1 MPRALRHAPPAPLPS
16 EHHKHFAGF
25 PLTGL
30 TAGLL
35 AGWTAGWSRAAI
47 FACVLIAPCTVW
59 AAAPTVRS
67 LNVRG
72 LQIGG
77 PTTLIVDGA
86 DLLPNPRLVLTQ
98 PIASQSVKPSSTAT
112 RLEIDVVLDAAAEPG
127 LQTLY
132 VATDGGLSERQLVS
146 VDHLPQLPFAPTI
159 TALPAALHGTLGT
172 GTLKTTFPGQAGQT
186 LLVEVES
193 QRIGSRLR
201 PVLHL
206 YDGEGKHLT
215 WSLPLATLRGDTRI
229 AATLPRDGD
238 YTLTLSDLQYNAPGP
253 NHFRLKIG
261 SWQFADFAFPPAVQR
276 GSPTTVRL
284 IGATASTGNASSA
297 GGVSSPVGHAF
308 LSLPIAA
315 SGDTFTL
322 PALPADTA
330 ARARFSGLLPAIQ
343 VTDALESVE
352 SARDSAT
359 VIQDL
364 PATANTATANT
375 AAPNSA
381 APSVLAAGPGTPVA
395 VSGWLGSAGEE
406 DRYRLKVGP
415 ESKWRFEV
423 FAARLGAAIDSVLE
437 VRRETGAVLATND
450 DVAGTTDSALD
461 FTVPKDVDTVILAV
475 KDALGRAGESQI
487 YRFVATP
494 VPSPS
499 PAPGTAA
506 PGTAGT
512 GTATTAPS
520 GVNTPAGSPAAAS
533 PDFRLV
539 AEMDRFNVATGGRG
553 IVRLRVDRRGYAG
566 PIRVDLGALPAS
578 LVADGAEIPADAD
591 GKLIVLTAK
600 GDAIGQSLTMIRG
613 LATVLPADPNQPA
626 PTTPASSGKLA
637 MIESDSVALATPAVA
652 ASTSG
657 IPSAAPWLSTR
668 FAWALTTAAAPG
680 FDADWK
686 PPTDANLVLGGKFS
700 APIVCRRPA
709 GWDGPV
715 RIVVLTNQ
723 NPPLVNGKDDP
734 NRTLRAESNAPV
746 ELPADPK
753 ATAAWDAKLAADKA
767 VADAQAAFDKAASG
781 TDDKAKA
788 DAEAKLNDAKTK
800 LAAAIEA
807 ANAAAA
813 AAKNDL
819 ALPLLVPA
827 DLAGK
832 SVEIAFRAE
841 LLSRDKQRVLQT
853 TCTPVRSLPIVNPLH
868 VVYAGSAPLQAKL
881 DAKAG
886 ATVKVIGKVERRFGF
901 AGDVS
906 ISVAGVPTGV
916 AAPKVAVKAEQ
927 TDFELELKFPA
938 NQPPGPLGGLT
949 LFATGKMTPQATLE
963 VRSAEVAVPLELLAP
978 TP

>member
-1 MPRALRHAPPAPLPS
+1 
-16 EHHKHFAGF
+16 
-25 PLTGL
+25 
-30 TAGLL
+30 
-35 AGWTAGWSRAAI
+35 
-47 FACVLIAPCTVW
+47 
-59 AAAPTVRS
+59 
-67 LNVRG
+67 
-72 LQIGG
+72 
-77 PTTLIVDGA
+77 
-86 DLLPNPRLVLTQ
+86 
-98 PIASQSVKPSSTAT
+98 
-112 RLEIDVVLDAAAEPG
+112 
-127 LQTLY
+127 
-132 VATDGGLSERQLVS
+132 
-146 VDHLPQLPFAPTI
+146 
-159 TALPAALHGTLGT
+159 
-172 GTLKTTFPGQAGQT
+172 
-186 LLVEVES
+186 
-193 QRIGSRLR
+193 
-201 PVLHL
+201 
-206 YDGEGKHLT
+206 
-215 WSLPLATLRGDTRI
+215 
-229 AATLPRDGD
+229 
-238 YTLTLSDLQYNAPGP
+238 
-253 NHFRLKIG
+253 
-261 SWQFADFAFPPAVQR
+261 
-276 GSPTTVRL
+276 
-284 IGATASTGNASSA
+284 
-297 GGVSSPVGHAF
+297 VSSPAGNTF

-364 PATANTATANT
+364 PATSNS

-381 APSVLAAGPGTPVA
+381 APSVSAAGPGTPVA

-437 VRRETGAVLATND
+437 VRREAGAVLATND

-461 FTVPKDVDTVILAV
+461 FTVPKDADTVILAV
-475 KDALGRAGESQI
+475 KDALSRAGESQI
-487 YRFVATP
+487 YRLVATP
-494 VPSPS
+494 VPSPG

-512 GTATTAPS
+512 GTATAAPS
-520 GVNTPAGSPAAAS
+520 GVNTPAGSPAAAA

-539 AEMDRFNVATGGRG
+539 AELDRFNVAAGGRG

-591 GKLIVLTAK
+591 GKLIVLTAQ
-600 GDAIGQSLTMIRG
+600 GDAIGQSLTTIRG

-626 PTTPASSGKLA
+626 PTSPTNSTTQANSGTQANSVNSGKLA

-668 FAWALTTAAAPG
+668 FAWALTTAAAVG
-680 FDADWK
+680 FDTDWQ

-767 VADAQAAFDKAASG
+767 VADTQAAFDKAASG

-853 TCTPVRSLPIVNPLH
+853 TCTPVRSLPIVNPLN

-916 AAPKVAVKAEQ
+916 AAPKVAVKADQ

-963 VRSAEVAVPLELLAP
+963 VRSADVAVPLELLAP